1 MSVTAYTAVKGDKRV
16 VMRIYEFM
24 LSLNLQMHARLP
36 CCFILQMHIIEM
48 KNTLKFDELSNFKSI
63 SLLYVDNFDNFDNI
77 NI

>member
-16 VMRIYEFM
+16 VMRIYKIHVIFK
-24 LSLNLQMHARLP
+24 LANACSTTLLFYLAK
-36 CCFILQMHIIEM
+36 HIIEM

-63 SLLYVDNFDNFDNI
+63 SLLYVDNFDSFDNI

>member
-24 LSLNLQMHARLP
+24 LQPVSLNLQP

-48 KNTLKFDELSNFKSI
+48 KNTLKFDELSTLNRY
-63 SLLYVDNFDNFDNI
+63 LYFM
-77 NI
+77 